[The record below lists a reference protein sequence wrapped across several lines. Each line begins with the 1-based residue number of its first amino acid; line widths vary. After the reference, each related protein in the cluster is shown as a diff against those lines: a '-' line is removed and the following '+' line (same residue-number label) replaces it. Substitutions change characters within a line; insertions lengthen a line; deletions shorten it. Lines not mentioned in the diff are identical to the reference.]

1 MRRKAIL
8 FVVMIAAGVVVGAL
22 AWLLGLSAA
31 TTDAL
36 AGAALGLLAGFGAPY
51 AFGVGLRSFD
61 AKDRDVVKAREAAI
75 NTEHRRHRPTPP
87 QGMELPVVPIALNHG
102 QLGAHT
108 PVVRA
113 TRGAS
118 PPSVLGLKLSSEIIN
133 IGHNGSTREPTR

>member
-8 FVVMIAAGVVVGAL
+8 FVVMIAAGVLVGSL
-22 AWLLGLSAA
+22 AWLFGLSAA

-75 NTEHRRHRPTPP
+75 SAEHRRHRPTPP
-87 QGMELPVVPIALNHG
+87 QGTELPVVSSGLNEG
-102 QLGAHT
+102 QFGAYT
-108 PVVRA
+108 PLKHA
-113 TRGAS
+113 ARGTIL
-118 PPSVLGLKLSSEIIN
+118 PSVPGLELGSEIIEV
-133 IGHNGSTREPTR
+133 GHNGGIREPTG

>member
-8 FVVMIAAGVVVGAL
+8 FVVMIAAGAVVGAV

-75 NTEHRRHRPTPP
+75 STEHRRHRPTPP
-87 QGMELPVVPIALNHG
+87 QGMKLPVVPTALNDR
-102 QLGAHT
+102 QLGAHR
-108 PVVRA
+108 PVVRGA
-113 TRGAS
+113 GRAS
-118 PPSVLGLKLSSEIIN
+118 PPSVLGLELSSEIIR
-133 IGHNGSTREPTR
+133 IGH